1 MSIKRVGKYLEKVNF
16 EVIKKKQLKLLIGL
30 ICVGGFLIF
39 ISVQFAEKEN
49 TKIKLNSS
57 SSKRE
62 KIQLMNLLKG
72 AKAEDRW
79 IQRSEEELS
88 NLKRDILSQ
97 KEKEKIFDKRI
108 EELEKKYSDE
118 GNRNVLTKSEDVLK
132 EMKEE
137 LERLKRNLAS
147 VSSYPGSSSPGSFSP
162 GSSSP
167 SSSDLGSNYPGS
179 SYSSSSYPNSS
190 HSSAQS
196 RTSTSTN
203 HQAVG
208 TTGDISSRRIS
219 LVELGS
225 SKTSKETNLNSF
237 STNEYLSAGSYVSA
251 VVMSGVDASVGI
263 KSQTNPRPVLFR
275 IIDEAKNAWF
285 KEDQKTDLKGCVVT
299 GAAEGD
305 LSSERVFINLV
316 RMSCSKAEGRV
327 IETEVK
333 GYVVSQG
340 KVGIRGRV
348 ISREGDFITKS
359 FLAGMVGSLGGGA
372 SQYFTTPASATV
384 GGLLTQRPEAG
395 DVLGQ
400 GLGKGVGNASE
411 RLSKYLIDRAEQYQP
426 VISIP
431 SGLEVELVFHKGV
444 YIDGRKK

>member
-1 MSIKRVGKYLEKVNF
+1 MSIKWVGKYLEKVNF
-16 EVIKKKQLKLLIGL
+16 EVLKKKQLKLLIGL
-30 ICVGGFLIF
+30 ICAGGFLIF
-39 ISVQFAEKEN
+39 ISVQFSEKEN

-62 KIQLMNLLKG
+62 KIQLMNLIKG

-88 NLKRDILSQ
+88 NLKKDILSQ
-97 KEKEKIFDKRI
+97 KEKERILNKRV

-118 GNRNVLTKSEDVLK
+118 VNRNVLTKSEDVLK
-132 EMKEE
+132 EMKKE

-147 VSSYPGSSSPGSFSP
+147 VSSYSGSSNPGSF
-162 GSSSP
+162 GP
-167 SSSDLGSNYPGS
+167 SSSDLDSNYPGS
-179 SYSSSSYPNSS
+179 SYSSSNYPNYS
-190 HSSAQS
+190 HSSAQN

-203 HQAVG
+203 HQAVE

-225 SKTSKETNLNSF
+225 SKTSKETNLNNF
-237 STNEYLSAGSYVSA
+237 STNEYLPAGSYVPA

-285 KEDQKTDLKGCVVT
+285 KEHQKTDLKGCVVT

-316 RMSCSKAEGRV
+316 RMSCSKEEGRV

-359 FLAGMVGSLGGGA
+359 FLAGMVGGLGGGA
-372 SQYFTTPASATV
+372 SQYFTTPANATV

>member
-1 MSIKRVGKYLEKVNF
+1 MSIKWAGKYLEKVNF
-16 EVIKKKQLKLLIGL
+16 EVLKKKQLKLLIGL
-30 ICVGGFLIF
+30 ICAGGFLIF
-39 ISVQFAEKEN
+39 ISVQFSEKEN

-57 SSKRE
+57 SSKKE
-62 KIQLMNLLKG
+62 KIQLMNLIKG
-72 AKAEDRW
+72 VKAEDRW

-88 NLKRDILSQ
+88 NLKKDILSQ
-97 KEKEKIFDKRI
+97 KEKERILNKRV

-118 GNRNVLTKSEDVLK
+118 VNRNILTKSENVLK

-137 LERLKRNLAS
+137 LEQLKRNFTLD
-147 VSSYPGSSSPGSFSP
+147 FSDLGP
-162 GSSSP
+162 DS
-167 SSSDLGSNYPGS
+167 LGSNYPGS
-179 SYSSSSYPNSS
+179 SYSSSNYPNYSR
-190 HSSAQS
+190 SSAQS

-203 HQAVG
+203 HQVVG

-225 SKTSKETNLNSF
+225 SKTSKDTNLNNF
-237 STNEYLSAGSYVSA
+237 STNEYLPAGSYVPA

-285 KEDQKTDLKGCVVT
+285 KEHQKTDLKGCVVT

-316 RMSCSKAEGRV
+316 RMSCSKEEGRV

-359 FLAGMVGSLGGGA
+359 FLAGMVGGLGGGA
-372 SQYFTTPASATV
+372 SQYFTTPANATV
-384 GGLLTQRPEAG
+384 GGLLTQ
-395 DVLGQ
+395 
-400 GLGKGVGNASE
+400 
-411 RLSKYLIDRAEQYQP
+411 
-426 VISIP
+426 
-431 SGLEVELVFHKGV
+431 
-444 YIDGRKK
+444 